1 MTLRFLD
8 LFAGIGGFHEAVL
21 EHNSK
26 SECIAAVEIDKF
38 AAEVYEKTFNI
49 EPLGDITDPKVIR
62 ELDDII
68 VKKKLDFL
76 LAGFPCQA
84 FSKAGNQ
91 EGFQDQTRGTLF
103 YSIKEILKKYKP
115 KYFLLEN
122 VRNLLGHKS
131 KDNIKTFKIIED
143 TLDKLDYAFEYS
155 ILSPHRLKNKKIPQM
170 RERIFIYGILDKKK
184 NESNIKTI
192 KKDIETNFVR
202 QSEVEMKNKKEIKK
216 YLHKTKDIIIPQ
228 ERLEALEIWEELNK
242 SIEGPLMSPIWLDVI
257 FNKKLQTSELEWK
270 QKLINKNLDFYEKNK
285 IEINKWYEKHN
296 GLKQFPASFRKLE
309 WNAKTSIESVFDGII
324 QFRPSGIRIKKPD
337 YFPTFV
343 AINQTPIIGWERRYI
358 TPEEI
363 KKLFGLKKIKLG
375 ESASESYK
383 QLGNT
388 VSVDVVKV
396 ILDNLLEQGV

>member
-103 YSIKEILKKYKP
+103 YSIKEILKKHKP

-285 IEINKWYEKHN
+285 IEINRWYEKHN

>member
-103 YSIKEILKKYKP
+103 YSIKEILKKHKP

-285 IEINKWYEKHN
+285 IEINRWYEKHN

-375 ESASESYK
+375 ESVSESYK

>member
-103 YSIKEILKKYKP
+103 YSIKEILKKHKP

-363 KKLFGLKKIKLG
+363 KKLFGFKKIKLG

>member
-103 YSIKEILKKYKP
+103 YSIKEILKNHKP

-270 QKLINKNLDFYEKNK
+270 QKLINQNLDFYEKNK

-363 KKLFGLKKIKLG
+363 KKLFGFKKIKLG